1 MSVRA
6 TLVTDGSSDV
16 VLVRI
21 LEWLISQLT
30 PEEIEVRWADLRV
43 VRRRPQGLS
52 ERLSVAIDLYP
63 CRILFVHRDAEGQN
77 PDLRYAEIQ
86 AANQTACPHVCVVPV
101 RMQEAW
107 LLHDEVALRQ
117 AADRPS
123 GTEALNLPPAARWE
137 RLPDPKAVLH
147 AALRTANG
155 STGRRARNFR
165 PGRAAHR
172 LAELIT
178 DWSPLR
184 ALVAFQRL
192 EAETRLALTQLG
204 LVPDADGRQ

>member
-1 MSVRA
+1 MTVRA

-21 LEWLISQLT
+21 LEWLVGQLT
-30 PEEIEVRWADLRV
+30 PQEIEVRWADLRV

-52 ERLSVAIDLYP
+52 ERLAVAIELYP

-107 LLHDEVALRQ
+107 LLHDEAALRQ

-123 GTEALNLPPAARWE
+123 GTEVLNLPPAARWE

-147 AALRTANG
+147 SALRTANG

-172 LAELIT
+172 LAELVT
-178 DWSPLR
+178 DWSALR
-184 ALVAFQRL
+184 GLSAFRRL
-192 EAETRLALTQLG
+192 ETDTKNALIQLG
-204 LVPDADGRQ
+204 LLPGADA

>member
-1 MSVRA
+1 MPVRA

-21 LEWLISQLT
+21 LEWLVSQLT
-30 PEEIEVRWADLRV
+30 PQEIEVRWADLRF
-43 VRRRPQGLS
+43 VRKRPQGLS
-52 ERLSVAIDLYP
+52 ERLAVAIELYP
-63 CRILFVHRDAEGQN
+63 CRVLFVHRDAEGQN
-77 PDLRYAEIQ
+77 PELRYTEIQ
-86 AANQTACPHVCVVPV
+86 AANQTVCPHVCVVPV

-123 GTEALNLPPAARWE
+123 GTEALNLPAAARWE
-137 RLPDPKAVLH
+137 RLADPKAVLH

-155 STGRRARNFR
+155 ATGRRARSFR

-172 LAELIT
+172 LAELVT
-178 DWSPLR
+178 DWSALR
-184 ALVAFQRL
+184 ALTAFQRL
-192 EAETRLALTQLG
+192 ETDTRNALTQLG
-204 LVPDADGRQ
+204 LIPDAAN